1 RDRRGTDRPRFRDHR
16 AADGPRP
23 ARAQAARPARRD
35 RLRVRGRRGRGGGRG
50 LMAVAAPYR
59 ENLRLRAKL
68 ELAARE
74 RRRIGV
80 FRGIERLRNVRR
92 FAEFAE
98 RHLTIVE
105 KEQGVLVPF
114 RLNWIQRAILAAE
127 LRARRARRKP
137 RFVVLK

>member
-1 RDRRGTDRPRFRDHR
+1 
-16 AADGPRP
+16 
-23 ARAQAARPARRD
+23 
-35 RLRVRGRRGRGGGRG
+35 
-50 LMAVAAPYR
+50 

-137 RFVVLK
+137 RFVVLKYRRGGVTTLAQGLCYHTVWSTEHSAARTFAHRKEDTATIFEMVKRFHDHQPP